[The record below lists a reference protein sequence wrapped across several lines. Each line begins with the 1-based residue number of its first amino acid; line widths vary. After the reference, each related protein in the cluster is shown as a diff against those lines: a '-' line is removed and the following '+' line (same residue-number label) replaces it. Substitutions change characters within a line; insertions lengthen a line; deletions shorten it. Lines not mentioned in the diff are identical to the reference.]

1 MRKLPSL
8 RAVRVFEVCAR
19 LSNISMAA
27 RELHLTHSA
36 VSHQVK
42 LLEDWFGQPL
52 FTRHANGVQ
61 LTPAGAVL
69 ARAST
74 LALDQ
79 LEIACEQVRS
89 TRSRHVVRLAA
100 PGSFMALWLIRR
112 LEDFER
118 SHPEVQLQLQTQ
130 GDLHDLV
137 AQRIDALV
145 VSAQPPWPR
154 NVSVRT
160 LFDDCSGPVCAPD
173 WPTLPATPADLA
185 GQPLL
190 YTLSRREAWL
200 EWGSLHG
207 LDHELLDPGRHFDN
221 LQLMLEAAVARLGV
235 AIAPQQLVQRELLQ
249 GRLIA
254 PLGFTAGPSC
264 FALCVAQARTHE
276 PALLA
281 LQEWMT
287 KQVAAA

>member
-89 TRSRHVVRLAA
+89 TRSRQVVRLAA

-137 AQRIDALV
+137 AQRIDARW
-145 VSAQPPWPR
+145 SAP
-154 NVSVRT
+154 N
-160 LFDDCSGPVCAPD
+160 
-173 WPTLPATPADLA
+173 
-185 GQPLL
+185 
-190 YTLSRREAWL
+190 
-200 EWGSLHG
+200 
-207 LDHELLDPGRHFDN
+207 
-221 LQLMLEAAVARLGV
+221 RLGH
-235 AIAPQQLVQRELLQ
+235 A
-249 GRLIA
+249 
-254 PLGFTAGPSC
+254 
-264 FALCVAQARTHE
+264 
-276 PALLA
+276 
-281 LQEWMT
+281 M
-287 KQVAAA
+287 